1 MILEAAILSIAP
13 AQKREFEAAFTEARA
28 LLSGMPGFISHQ
40 LQRCIETHGRYLL
53 LVEWDTVEHHMLGF
67 RQSPQFLRWRAL
79 LGPFFVA
86 APNVEHYELVSA
98 GRITGVTTP

>member
-28 LLSGMPGFISHQ
+28 LLSDMPGFISHQ
-40 LQRCIETHGRYLL
+40 LQRCIETDGRYLL
-53 LVEWDTVEHHMLGF
+53 LVEWDTVEHHMIGF

-79 LGPFFVA
+79 LGPFFVT
-86 APNVEHYELVSA
+86 APSVEHYQLVSA
-98 GRITGVTTP
+98 GGATGVTTP